1 MRVATEELVLGSTWR
16 ELRRGENWTPER
28 VPRVG
33 RWSSTWRK
41 EERAVR
47 PLGWAL
53 GMGAAE
59 QEAPASRAQGREPRR
74 LALERDGGR
83 RERATGRGDRAQGH
97 TARGSAGH
105 GTEQGGAR
113 RARQGASAG
122 ELEQGPVR
130 GRAVEQGPGR
140 DASSEF
146 RTRVLD
152 FILELSGG
160 WSWNTGEPGAALERS
175 EQGTTG

>member
-1 MRVATEELVLGSTWR
+1 MDA
-16 ELRRGENWTPER
+16 
-28 VPRVG
+28 
-33 RWSSTWRK
+33 
-41 EERAVR
+41 ERADRAV
-47 PLGWAL
+47 A
-53 GMGAAE
+53 MGTS
-59 QEAPASRAQGREPRR
+59 EAPV
-74 LALERDGGR
+74 
-83 RERATGRGDRAQGH
+83 
-97 TARGSAGH
+97 
-105 GTEQGGAR
+105 
-113 RARQGASAG
+113 G
-122 ELEQGPVR
+122 ELEQVPVR